1 MSKEYLSMFIDE
13 TREHLQVWSDG
24 LMEME
29 RAGDPSTIANVFRAA
44 HTIKGMAMTMGFS
57 QMSDI
62 TRHAEH
68 LLEDLRQQ
76 RIAVSPAVISAL
88 LHALDMLEI
97 LVDAVADSGE
107 EPPGL
112 TMSQT
117 LQELADALAPEPAS
131 AASPDA
137 SAAGFPAG
145 GAFPGP
151 ETVAVLRAVIASGR
165 LIYRIRLGFSEDCLM
180 PMARFAQW
188 LQRIDQDDV
197 LYVHPDA
204 SVLEAG
210 QYAGDITVLLASTE
224 DRAIVES
231 VLAEIS
237 ELVVHSITDWT
248 DAAPPDELAPPTP
261 SLQETAAVDPSPD
274 GDSHRPMNSQS
285 EQRQQKRGSTV
296 RVDTQK
302 LDQLM
307 SLVSEL
313 VIDKTRLER
322 IQSDV
327 GHLELS
333 ETVEHLSTLSGQLQ
347 ELIMS
352 TRLIPL
358 QTVFSR
364 FPRMMRDT
372 SQQLGKVIDF
382 VIEGEATELDRAVVE
397 QIGDPIMHMLRNAL
411 DHGLELPEERTASG
425 KLPTGRIVL
434 RAFASGNHVFIEVED
449 DGKGLDL
456 QRIAARAI
464 DRGLVDR
471 RAALSDQEI
480 QQLLFAPGFTT
491 ADSVSDL
498 SGRGVGLDVVK
509 IKIESLSGKIDIHS
523 ELGKGA
529 RFTVR
534 LPMTL
539 AIMAGLL
546 VRIGDNPYLIPVNS
560 IAETAILTTTKAVNG
575 LETVIWRG
583 RVVHVIRAR
592 PLFAENGR
600 GAERHIVF
608 LTRGERVTGLV
619 VDELLNQSEVV
630 VKTLDNRLT
639 AIPYFS
645 GATILGDGEVALIID
660 PNAFVE

>member
-1 MSKEYLSMFIDE
+1 MFIDE
-13 TREHLQVWSDG
+13 TREHLQAWSDG

-29 RAGDPSTIANVFRAA
+29 RAGDLATIANVFRAA
-44 HTIKGMAMTMGFS
+44 HTIKGMAMTMGFAR
-57 QMSDI
+57 MSDI

-76 RIAVSPAVISAL
+76 RIAVSPTVISAL

-107 EPPGL
+107 EPPAL

-117 LQELADALAPEPAS
+117 LQELANALAPELAVAS
-131 AASPDA
+131 SPDA
-137 SAAGFPAG
+137 SAAASPADG
-145 GAFPGP
+145 EFPGP
-151 ETVAVLRAVIASGR
+151 ETVAVLRTVIDSGR
-165 LIYRIRLGFSEDCLM
+165 LIYRIRLGFTKDCLM

-210 QYAGDITVLLASTE
+210 QYAGDIMVLLASTE

-237 ELVVHSITDWT
+237 ELVVHSITEWT
-248 DAAPPDELAPPTP
+248 DALQPDALSPTAPP
-261 SLQETAAVDPSPD
+261 LQATATVDPSPG
-274 GDSHRPMNSQS
+274 GDSHRPMNGQS
-285 EQRQQKRGSTV
+285 EQWQQKRGSTI

-322 IQSDV
+322 IQSDIRHS
-327 GHLELS
+327 GLS
-333 ETVEHLSTLSGQLQ
+333 ETVEHLSALSGQLQ

-352 TRLIPL
+352 TRLVPL

-372 SQQLGKVIDF
+372 AQQLGKLLDF
-382 VIEGEATELDRAVVE
+382 IIEGEATELDRAVVE

-411 DHGLELPEERTASG
+411 DHGLEPPAERIADG

-456 QRIAARAI
+456 QRIVARAM

-471 RAALSDQEI
+471 HSALSDPQI

-491 ADSVSDL
+491 TDTVSDL

-523 ELGKGA
+523 ELGKGT

-560 IAETAILTTTKAVNG
+560 IAETAVLKTTQAVNG
-575 LETVIWRG
+575 REAVTWRG

-592 PLFAENGR
+592 PLFAESGQ
-600 GAERHIVF
+600 GTERHIVF

-619 VDELLNQSEVV
+619 VDELLSQSEVV
-630 VKTLDNRLT
+630 VKSLDNRLT

-645 GATILGDGEVALIID
+645 GATILGDGEVALIVD